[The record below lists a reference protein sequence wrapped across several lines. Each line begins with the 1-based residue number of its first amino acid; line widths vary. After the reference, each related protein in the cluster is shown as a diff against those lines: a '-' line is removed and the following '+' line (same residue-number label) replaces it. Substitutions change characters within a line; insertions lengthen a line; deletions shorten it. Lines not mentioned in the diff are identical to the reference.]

1 MIMSE
6 MQEGIQMAM
15 MTGQAMAFVV
25 DKGVTLTRQILE
37 ALAKLIK
44 MSALYTTP
52 KIKNEWKRQPGAVSM
67 DQIQRRIPIRIN
79 EADQQKFFD
88 WMHRAEIPYCPLQD
102 LNKNDIYAEKEK
114 QESCQNVFPEAA
126 SFEEVTMS
134 DAEKA
139 ELTAALIGHGFEAQT
154 IDELLL
160 AKDAS
165 GATIGLVEIISTA
178 STKEKW
184 QD

>member
-1 MIMSE
+1 MSE

-114 QESCQNVFPEAA
+114 QESC
-126 SFEEVTMS
+126 
-134 DAEKA
+134 
-139 ELTAALIGHGFEAQT
+139 
-154 IDELLL
+154 
-160 AKDAS
+160 
-165 GATIGLVEIISTA
+165 
-178 STKEKW
+178 KEQKEFMGRLHPR
-184 QD
+184 QIRR